1 MMCHIVNKHSWHDGL
16 THNKCPLGLPT
27 KTRNQNLINEGTP
40 AYFELECVAKDKTLL
55 PDMKHLTKFCHTGQ
69 LEVCYLVVNRFYSKR
84 LHFSGNGVVARNKLP
99 ILDHNSGMDF
109 DYAKTKAGQETFKL
123 VFSKA
128 TKKLDSK
135 KNYIVKIKDV
145 FIRTHARSL
154 W

>member
-1 MMCHIVNKHSWHDGL
+1 M
-16 THNKCPLGLPT
+16 LP
-27 KTRNQNLINEGTP
+27 KIR
-40 AYFELECVAKDKTLL
+40 LL

-84 LHFSGNGVVARNKLP
+84 LHFSGNGALARNKLP

-128 TKKLDSK
+128 TKKIGQQKKIISSK
-135 KNYIVKIKDV
+135 SKMYLSELMQEAVQMKRENVILKSPSPPDIPSYVASAEKSDKQQN
-145 FIRTHARSL
+145 TL
-154 W
+154 